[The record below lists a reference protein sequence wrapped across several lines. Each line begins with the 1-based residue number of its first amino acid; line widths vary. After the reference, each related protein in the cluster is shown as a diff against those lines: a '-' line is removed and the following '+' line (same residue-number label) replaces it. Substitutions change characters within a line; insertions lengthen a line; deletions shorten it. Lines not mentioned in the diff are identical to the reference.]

1 MASKDHAEILQNMM
15 AAADKIKTA
24 NDNLLQAIGMIAAT
38 GQITVIPND
47 IGWSKPVIHLPK
59 PMYERML
66 EIFPT
71 SPLGEQSE

>member
-1 MASKDHAEILQNMM
+1 MASKEHAEILQNMM
-15 AAADKIKTA
+15 AAADKMKTA

-59 PMYERML
+59 AMYERML

>member
-1 MASKDHAEILQNMM
+1 MASKERTEILQNMI
-15 AAADKIKTA
+15 AAADKMKTA
-24 NDNLLQAIGMIAAT
+24 NDNLLQAIGMIAAS

-66 EIFPT
+66 EIFPKC
-71 SPLGEQSE
+71 PLGEQSE